1 MKEFFHSW
9 VFKVLMALV
18 VVMFAFLLRATLTM
32 GFSTVVEQIVGTV
45 TAPLQS
51 LSASLSGSVTGF
63 LDQFLH
69 AQEIAEENE
78 RLKEENRQLI
88 EQMVDYENYKN
99 ENESLKEQLQ
109 IQEDNPEWETMTAS
123 VIGRDPSD
131 QFYSFTIDKGT
142 LDGVSYQDPV
152 ITADGLVGI
161 VSEVGPVFA
170 KVTTILDVRLN
181 VACQDVRTQDVATV
195 SGNIELAQNGQCR
208 MSLIPRESGIAKG
221 DIIQTAGT
229 SGLYPQGI
237 VIGRV
242 SDVGY
247 EPSGTMMYAVVEP
260 SSDIETVKDVVIIT
274 SFKGQGSSL
283 SSFEQDS
290 LTGGQTADEESTA
303 DETTTDEAA
312 AE

>member
-9 VFKVLMALV
+9 DFKVLLALCI
-18 VVMFAFLLRATLTM
+18 VMFAFLLRATMTM
-32 GFSTVVEQIVGTV
+32 GASTVVEQIVGTI
-45 TAPLQS
+45 TAPVQS
-51 LSASLSGSVTGF
+51 LTSGLSGSITGF
-63 LDQFLH
+63 LDQFLR
-69 AQEIAEENE
+69 ASEISQENE
-78 RLKEENRQLI
+78 QLREENRKLI
-88 EQMVDYENYKN
+88 EQMVDYENYKH
-99 ENESLKEQLQ
+99 ENESLKEQLG
-109 IQEDNPEWETMTAS
+109 IQEENPQWETMTAS

-181 VACQDVRTQDVATV
+181 VACQDVRTQDVATI
-195 SGNIELAQNGQCR
+195 SGDIEMAQQGKCK

-221 DIIQTAGT
+221 DIVQTAGT

-237 VIGRV
+237 VVGRV
-242 SDVGY
+242 SDVGF
-247 EPSGTMMYAVVEP
+247 EPQGTMMYAVVEP
-260 SSDIETVKDVVIIT
+260 ANDIKSIKDVVIIT

-283 SSFEQDS
+283 SGFEQDV
-290 LTGGQTADEESTA
+290 QQQQEN
-303 DETTTDEAA
+303 
-312 AE
+312 

>member
-9 VFKVLMALV
+9 VFKVLLALCI
-18 VVMFAFLLRATLTM
+18 VMFAFLLRATMTM
-32 GFSTVVEQIVGTV
+32 GASTVVEQIVGTI
-45 TAPLQS
+45 TAPVQS
-51 LSASLSGSVTGF
+51 LTSGLSGSITGF
-63 LDQFLH
+63 LDQFLR
-69 AQEIAEENE
+69 ASEISQENE
-78 RLKEENRQLI
+78 QLREENRKLI
-88 EQMVDYENYKN
+88 EQMVDYENYKH
-99 ENESLKEQLQ
+99 ENESLKEQLG
-109 IQEDNPEWETMTAS
+109 IQEENPQWETMTAS

-181 VACQDVRTQDVATV
+181 VACQDVRTQDVATI
-195 SGNIELAQNGQCR
+195 SGDIEMAQQGKCK

-221 DIIQTAGT
+221 DIVQTAGT

-237 VIGRV
+237 VVGRV
-242 SDVGY
+242 SDVGF
-247 EPSGTMMYAVVEP
+247 EPQGTMMYAVVEP
-260 SSDIETVKDVVIIT
+260 ANDIKSIKDVVIIT

-283 SSFEQDS
+283 SGFEHDVQ
-290 LTGGQTADEESTA
+290 QQQEN
-303 DETTTDEAA
+303 
-312 AE
+312 

>member
-9 VFKVLMALV
+9 VFKVLLALCI
-18 VVMFAFLLRATLTM
+18 VMFAFLLRATMTM
-32 GFSTVVEQIVGTV
+32 GASTVVEQIVGTI
-45 TAPLQS
+45 TAPVQS
-51 LSASLSGSVTGF
+51 LTSGLSGSITGF
-63 LDQFLH
+63 LDQFLR
-69 AQEIAEENE
+69 ASEISQENE
-78 RLKEENRQLI
+78 QLREENRKLI
-88 EQMVDYENYKN
+88 EQMVDYENYKH
-99 ENESLKEQLQ
+99 EIESLKEQLG
-109 IQEDNPEWETMTAS
+109 IQEENPQWETMTAS

-181 VACQDVRTQDVATV
+181 VACQDVRTQDVATI
-195 SGNIELAQNGQCR
+195 SGDIEMAQQGKCK

-221 DIIQTAGT
+221 DIVQTAGT

-237 VIGRV
+237 VVGRV
-242 SDVGY
+242 SDVGF
-247 EPSGTMMYAVVEP
+247 EPQGTMMYAVVEP
-260 SSDIETVKDVVIIT
+260 ANDIKSIKDVVIIT

-283 SSFEQDS
+283 SGFEQDV
-290 LTGGQTADEESTA
+290 QQQQEN
-303 DETTTDEAA
+303 
-312 AE
+312 

>member
-9 VFKVLMALV
+9 VFKVLLALCI
-18 VVMFAFLLRATLTM
+18 VMFAFLLRATMTM
-32 GFSTVVEQIVGTV
+32 GASTVVEQIVGTI
-45 TAPLQS
+45 TAPVQS
-51 LSASLSGSVTGF
+51 LTSGLSGSITGF
-63 LDQFLH
+63 LDQFLR
-69 AQEIAEENE
+69 ASEISQENE
-78 RLKEENRQLI
+78 QLREENRKLI
-88 EQMVDYENYKN
+88 EQMVDHENYKH
-99 ENESLKEQLQ
+99 ENESLKEQLG
-109 IQEDNPEWETMTAS
+109 IQEENPQWETMTAS

-181 VACQDVRTQDVATV
+181 VACQDVRTQDVATI
-195 SGNIELAQNGQCR
+195 SGDIEMAQQGKCK

-221 DIIQTAGT
+221 DIVQTAGT

-237 VIGRV
+237 VVGRV
-242 SDVGY
+242 SDVGF
-247 EPSGTMMYAVVEP
+247 EPQGTMMYAVVEP
-260 SSDIETVKDVVIIT
+260 ANDIKSIKDVVIIT

-283 SSFEQDS
+283 SSFEQDV
-290 LTGGQTADEESTA
+290 QQQQEN
-303 DETTTDEAA
+303 
-312 AE
+312 

>member
-9 VFKVLMALV
+9 VFKVLLALCI
-18 VVMFAFLLRATLTM
+18 VMFAFLLRATMTM
-32 GFSTVVEQIVGTV
+32 GASTVVEQIVGTI
-45 TAPLQS
+45 TAPVQS
-51 LSASLSGSVTGF
+51 LTSGLSGSITGF
-63 LDQFLH
+63 LDQFLR
-69 AQEIAEENE
+69 ASEISQENE
-78 RLKEENRQLI
+78 QLREENRKLI
-88 EQMVDYENYKN
+88 EQMVDYENYKH
-99 ENESLKEQLQ
+99 ENESLKEQLG
-109 IQEDNPEWETMTAS
+109 IQEENPQWETMTAS

-181 VACQDVRTQDVATV
+181 VACQDVRTQDVATI
-195 SGNIELAQNGQCR
+195 SGDIEMAQQGKCK

-221 DIIQTAGT
+221 DIVQTAGT

-237 VIGRV
+237 VVGRV
-242 SDVGY
+242 SDVGF
-247 EPSGTMMYAVVEP
+247 EPQGTMMYAVVEP
-260 SSDIETVKDVVIIT
+260 ANDIKSIKDVVIIT

-283 SSFEQDS
+283 SGFEQDV
-290 LTGGQTADEESTA
+290 QQQQEN
-303 DETTTDEAA
+303 
-312 AE
+312 

>member
-195 SGNIELAQNGQCR
+195 SG
-208 MSLIPRESGIAKG
+208 
-221 DIIQTAGT
+221 T
-229 SGLYPQGI
+229 
-237 VIGRV
+237 
-242 SDVGY
+242 
-247 EPSGTMMYAVVEP
+247 
-260 SSDIETVKDVVIIT
+260 
-274 SFKGQGSSL
+274 SSL
-283 SSFEQDS
+283 RR
-290 LTGGQTADEESTA
+290 TAS
-303 DETTTDEAA
+303 AA
-312 AE
+312 CR

>member
-9 VFKVLMALV
+9 VFKVLLALCI
-18 VVMFAFLLRATLTM
+18 VMFAFLLRATMTM
-32 GFSTVVEQIVGTV
+32 GASTVVEQIVGTI
-45 TAPLQS
+45 TAPVQS
-51 LSASLSGSVTGF
+51 LTSGLSGSITGF
-63 LDQFLH
+63 LDQFLR
-69 AQEIAEENE
+69 ASEISQENE
-78 RLKEENRQLI
+78 QLREENRKLI
-88 EQMVDYENYKN
+88 EQMVDYENYKH
-99 ENESLKEQLQ
+99 ENESLKEQLG
-109 IQEDNPEWETMTAS
+109 IQEENPQWETMTAS

-181 VACQDVRTQDVATV
+181 VACQDVRTQDVATI
-195 SGNIELAQNGQCR
+195 SGDIEMAQQGKCK

-221 DIIQTAGT
+221 NIVQTAGT

-237 VIGRV
+237 VVGRV
-242 SDVGY
+242 SNVGF
-247 EPSGTMMYAVVEP
+247 EPQGTMMYAVVEP
-260 SSDIETVKDVVIIT
+260 ANDIKSIKDVVIIT

-283 SSFEQDS
+283 SGFEQDV
-290 LTGGQTADEESTA
+290 QQQQEN
-303 DETTTDEAA
+303 
-312 AE
+312 

>member
-9 VFKVLMALV
+9 VFKVLLALCI
-18 VVMFAFLLRATLTM
+18 VMFAFLLRATMTM
-32 GFSTVVEQIVGTV
+32 GASTVVEQIVGTI
-45 TAPLQS
+45 TAPVQS
-51 LSASLSGSVTGF
+51 LTSGLSGSITGF
-63 LDQFLH
+63 LDQFLR
-69 AQEIAEENE
+69 ASEISQENE
-78 RLKEENRQLI
+78 QLREENRKLI
-88 EQMVDYENYKN
+88 EQMVDYENYKH
-99 ENESLKEQLQ
+99 ENESLKEQLG
-109 IQEDNPEWETMTAS
+109 IQEENPQWETMTAS

-181 VACQDVRTQDVATV
+181 VACQDVRTQDVATM
-195 SGNIELAQNGQCR
+195 SGDIEMAQQGKCK

-221 DIIQTAGT
+221 DIVQTAGT

-237 VIGRV
+237 VVGRV
-242 SDVGY
+242 SDVGF
-247 EPSGTMMYAVVEP
+247 EPQGTMMYAVVEP
-260 SSDIETVKDVVIIT
+260 ANDIKSIKDVVIIT

-283 SSFEQDS
+283 SSFEQDV
-290 LTGGQTADEESTA
+290 QKQQEN
-303 DETTTDEAA
+303 
-312 AE
+312 

>member
-32 GFSTVVEQIVGTV
+32 GFSTVVGQIVGSV

-109 IQEDNPEWETMTAS
+109 IQEDNPEGETMNAS
-123 VIGRDPSD
+123 VKGQNPSD
-131 QFYSFTIDKGT
+131 KI
-142 LDGVSYQDPV
+142 
-152 ITADGLVGI
+152 
-161 VSEVGPVFA
+161 
-170 KVTTILDVRLN
+170 
-181 VACQDVRTQDVATV
+181 
-195 SGNIELAQNGQCR
+195 
-208 MSLIPRESGIAKG
+208 
-221 DIIQTAGT
+221 
-229 SGLYPQGI
+229 
-237 VIGRV
+237 
-242 SDVGY
+242 
-247 EPSGTMMYAVVEP
+247 
-260 SSDIETVKDVVIIT
+260 
-274 SFKGQGSSL
+274 
-283 SSFEQDS
+283 
-290 LTGGQTADEESTA
+290 
-303 DETTTDEAA
+303 
-312 AE
+312 

>member
-9 VFKVLMALV
+9 VFKVLLALCI
-18 VVMFAFLLRATLTM
+18 VMFAFLLRATMTM
-32 GFSTVVEQIVGTV
+32 GASTVVEQIVGII
-45 TAPLQS
+45 TAPVQS
-51 LSASLSGSVTGF
+51 LTSGLSGSITGF
-63 LDQFLH
+63 LDQFLR
-69 AQEIAEENE
+69 ASEISQENE
-78 RLKEENRQLI
+78 QLREENRKLI
-88 EQMVDYENYKN
+88 EQMVDYENYKH
-99 ENESLKEQLQ
+99 ENESLKEQLG
-109 IQEDNPEWETMTAS
+109 IQEENPQWETMTAS

-181 VACQDVRTQDVATV
+181 VACQDVRTQDVATI
-195 SGNIELAQNGQCR
+195 SGDIEMAQQGKCK

-221 DIIQTAGT
+221 DIVQTAGT

-237 VIGRV
+237 VVGRV
-242 SDVGY
+242 SDVGF
-247 EPSGTMMYAVVEP
+247 EPQGTMMYAVVEP
-260 SSDIETVKDVVIIT
+260 ANDIKSIKDVVIIT

-283 SSFEQDS
+283 SGFEQDV
-290 LTGGQTADEESTA
+290 QQQQEN
-303 DETTTDEAA
+303 
-312 AE
+312 

>member
-9 VFKVLMALV
+9 VFKVLLALCI
-18 VVMFAFLLRATLTM
+18 VMFAFLLRATMTM
-32 GFSTVVEQIVGTV
+32 GASTVVEQIVGTI
-45 TAPLQS
+45 TAPVQS
-51 LSASLSGSVTGF
+51 LTSGLSGSITGF
-63 LDQFLH
+63 LDQFLR
-69 AQEIAEENE
+69 ASEISQENE
-78 RLKEENRQLI
+78 QLREENRKLI
-88 EQMVDYENYKN
+88 EQMVDYENYKH
-99 ENESLKEQLQ
+99 ENESLKEQLG
-109 IQEDNPEWETMTAS
+109 IQEENPQWETMTAS

-181 VACQDVRTQDVATV
+181 VACQDVRTQDVATI
-195 SGNIELAQNGQCR
+195 SGDIEMAQQGKCK

-221 DIIQTAGT
+221 DIVQTAGT

-237 VIGRV
+237 VVGRV
-242 SDVGY
+242 SDVGF
-247 EPSGTMMYAVVEP
+247 EPQGTMMYAVVKP
-260 SSDIETVKDVVIIT
+260 ANDIKSIKDVVIIT

-283 SSFEQDS
+283 SGFEQDV
-290 LTGGQTADEESTA
+290 QQQQEN
-303 DETTTDEAA
+303 
-312 AE
+312 

>member
-9 VFKVLMALV
+9 VFKVLLALCI
-18 VVMFAFLLRATLTM
+18 VMFAFLLRATMTM
-32 GFSTVVEQIVGTV
+32 GASTVVEQIVGTI
-45 TAPLQS
+45 TAPVQS
-51 LSASLSGSVTGF
+51 LTSGLSGSITGF
-63 LDQFLH
+63 LDQFLR
-69 AQEIAEENE
+69 ASEISQENE
-78 RLKEENRQLI
+78 QLREENRKLI
-88 EQMVDYENYKN
+88 EQMVDYENYKH
-99 ENESLKEQLQ
+99 ENESLKEQLG
-109 IQEDNPEWETMTAS
+109 IQEENPQWETMTAS

-181 VACQDVRTQDVATV
+181 VACQDVRTQDVATI
-195 SGNIELAQNGQCR
+195 SGDIEMAQQGKCK

-221 DIIQTAGT
+221 DIVQTAGT

-237 VIGRV
+237 VVGRV
-242 SDVGY
+242 SDVGF
-247 EPSGTMMYAVVEP
+247 EPQGTMMYAVVE
-260 SSDIETVKDVVIIT
+260 SANDIKSIKDVVIIT

-283 SSFEQDS
+283 SGFEQDV
-290 LTGGQTADEESTA
+290 QKQQEN
-303 DETTTDEAA
+303 
-312 AE
+312 

>member
-9 VFKVLMALV
+9 VFKVLLALCI
-18 VVMFAFLLRATLTM
+18 VMFAFLLRATMTM
-32 GFSTVVEQIVGTV
+32 GASTVVEQIVGTI
-45 TAPLQS
+45 TAPMQS
-51 LSASLSGSVTGF
+51 LTSGLSGSITGF
-63 LDQFLH
+63 LDQFLR
-69 AQEIAEENE
+69 ASEISQENE
-78 RLKEENRQLI
+78 QLREENRKLI
-88 EQMVDYENYKN
+88 EQMVDYENYKH
-99 ENESLKEQLQ
+99 ENESLKEQLG
-109 IQEDNPEWETMTAS
+109 IQEENPQWETMTAS

-181 VACQDVRTQDVATV
+181 VACQDVRTQDVATI
-195 SGNIELAQNGQCR
+195 SGDIEMAQQGKCK

-221 DIIQTAGT
+221 DIVQTAGT

-237 VIGRV
+237 VVGRV
-242 SDVGY
+242 SDVGF
-247 EPSGTMMYAVVEP
+247 EPQGTMMYAVVEP
-260 SSDIETVKDVVIIT
+260 ANDIKSIKDVVIIT

-283 SSFEQDS
+283 SGFEQDV
-290 LTGGQTADEESTA
+290 QQQQEN
-303 DETTTDEAA
+303 
-312 AE
+312 

>member
-9 VFKVLMALV
+9 VFKVLLALCI
-18 VVMFAFLLRATLTM
+18 VMFAFLLRATMTM
-32 GFSTVVEQIVGTV
+32 GASTVVEQIVGTITV
-45 TAPLQS
+45 PVQS
-51 LSASLSGSVTGF
+51 LTSGLSGSITGF
-63 LDQFLH
+63 LDQFLR
-69 AQEIAEENE
+69 ASEISQENE
-78 RLKEENRQLI
+78 QLREENRKLI
-88 EQMVDYENYKN
+88 EQMVDYENYKH
-99 ENESLKEQLQ
+99 ENESLKEQLG
-109 IQEDNPEWETMTAS
+109 IQEENPQWETMTAS

-181 VACQDVRTQDVATV
+181 VACQDVRTQDVATI
-195 SGNIELAQNGQCR
+195 SGDIEMAQQGKCK

-221 DIIQTAGT
+221 DIVQTAGT

-237 VIGRV
+237 VVGRV
-242 SDVGY
+242 SDVGF
-247 EPSGTMMYAVVEP
+247 EPQGTMMYAVVEP
-260 SSDIETVKDVVIIT
+260 ANDIKSIKDVVIIT

-283 SSFEQDS
+283 SGFEQDV
-290 LTGGQTADEESTA
+290 QQQQEN
-303 DETTTDEAA
+303 
-312 AE
+312 

>member
-9 VFKVLMALV
+9 VFKVLLALCI
-18 VVMFAFLLRATLTM
+18 VMFAFLLRATMTM
-32 GFSTVVEQIVGTV
+32 GASTVVEQIVGTI
-45 TAPLQS
+45 TAPVQS
-51 LSASLSGSVTGF
+51 LTSGLSGSITGF
-63 LDQFLH
+63 LDQFLR
-69 AQEIAEENE
+69 ASEISQENE
-78 RLKEENRQLI
+78 QLREENRKLI
-88 EQMVDYENYKN
+88 EQMVDYENYKH
-99 ENESLKEQLQ
+99 ENESLKEQLG
-109 IQEDNPEWETMTAS
+109 IQEENPQWETMTAS

-181 VACQDVRTQDVATV
+181 VACQDVRTQDIATI
-195 SGNIELAQNGQCR
+195 SGDIEMAQQGKCK

-221 DIIQTAGT
+221 DIVQTAGT

-237 VIGRV
+237 VVGRV
-242 SDVGY
+242 SDVGF
-247 EPSGTMMYAVVEP
+247 EPQGTMMYAVVEP
-260 SSDIETVKDVVIIT
+260 ANDIKSIKDVVIIT

-283 SSFEQDS
+283 SGFEQDV
-290 LTGGQTADEESTA
+290 QQQQEN
-303 DETTTDEAA
+303 
-312 AE
+312 

>member
-9 VFKVLMALV
+9 VFKVLLALCI
-18 VVMFAFLLRATLTM
+18 VMFAFLLRATMTM
-32 GFSTVVEQIVGTV
+32 GASTVVEQIVGTI
-45 TAPLQS
+45 TAPVQS
-51 LSASLSGSVTGF
+51 LTSGLSGSITGF
-63 LDQFLH
+63 LDQFLR
-69 AQEIAEENE
+69 ASEISQENE
-78 RLKEENRQLI
+78 QLREENRKLI
-88 EQMVDYENYKN
+88 EQMVDYENYKH
-99 ENESLKEQLQ
+99 ENESLKEQLG
-109 IQEDNPEWETMTAS
+109 IQEENPQWETMTAS

-181 VACQDVRTQDVATV
+181 VACQDVRTQDVATI
-195 SGNIELAQNGQCR
+195 SGDIEMAQQGKCK

-221 DIIQTAGT
+221 DIVQTAGT

-237 VIGRV
+237 VVGRV
-242 SDVGY
+242 SDVGF
-247 EPSGTMMYAVVEP
+247 EPQGTMMYAGVEP
-260 SSDIETVKDVVIIT
+260 ANDIKSIKDVVIIT

-283 SSFEQDS
+283 SGFEQDV
-290 LTGGQTADEESTA
+290 QQQQEN
-303 DETTTDEAA
+303 
-312 AE
+312 

>member
-9 VFKVLMALV
+9 VFKVLLALV
-18 VVMFAFLLRATLTM
+18 IVMFAFLLRATLTM
-32 GFSTVVEQIVGTV
+32 GASTVFEQIVGTI
-45 TAPLQS
+45 TTPLQS
-51 LSASLSGSVTGF
+51 VSASLSGSVTGF

-69 AQEIAEENE
+69 AQEISEENE
-78 RLKEENRQLI
+78 RLREENRQLL

-109 IQEDNPEWETMTAS
+109 IQEDNPDWETMTAS

-131 QFYSFTIDKGT
+131 EFYSFTIDKGT
-142 LDGVSYQDPV
+142 LDGVAYQDPV

-195 SGNIELAQNGQCR
+195 SGDISLAEDGQCR

-229 SGLYPQGI
+229 SRLYPQGI
-237 VIGRV
+237 IIGRV

-247 EPSGTMMYAVVEP
+247 EPSGTMMYAVVQPASE
-260 SSDIETVKDVVIIT
+260 IETVKDVVIIT

-283 SSFEQDS
+283 TSFEN
-290 LTGGQTADEESTA
+290 GTAASDQEEP
-303 DETTTDEAA
+303 

>member
-9 VFKVLMALV
+9 VFKVLLALCI
-18 VVMFAFLLRATLTM
+18 VMFAFLLRATMTM
-32 GFSTVVEQIVGTV
+32 GASTVVEQIVGTI
-45 TAPLQS
+45 TAPVQS
-51 LSASLSGSVTGF
+51 LTSGLSGSITGF
-63 LDQFLH
+63 LDQFLR
-69 AQEIAEENE
+69 ASEISQENE
-78 RLKEENRQLI
+78 QLREENRKLI
-88 EQMVDYENYKN
+88 EQMVDYENYKH
-99 ENESLKEQLQ
+99 ENESLKEQLG
-109 IQEDNPEWETMTAS
+109 IQEGNPQWETMTAS

-181 VACQDVRTQDVATV
+181 VACQDVRTQDVATI
-195 SGNIELAQNGQCR
+195 SGDIEMAQQGKCK

-221 DIIQTAGT
+221 DIVQTAGT

-237 VIGRV
+237 VVGRV
-242 SDVGY
+242 SDVGF
-247 EPSGTMMYAVVEP
+247 EPQGTMMYAVVEP
-260 SSDIETVKDVVIIT
+260 ANDIKSIKDVVIIT

-283 SSFEQDS
+283 SGFEQDV
-290 LTGGQTADEESTA
+290 QQQQEN
-303 DETTTDEAA
+303 
-312 AE
+312 

>member
-9 VFKVLMALV
+9 VFKGLLALCI
-18 VVMFAFLLRATLTM
+18 VMFAFLLRATMTM
-32 GFSTVVEQIVGTV
+32 GASTVVEQIVGTI
-45 TAPLQS
+45 TAPVQS
-51 LSASLSGSVTGF
+51 LTSGLSGSITGF
-63 LDQFLH
+63 LDQFLR
-69 AQEIAEENE
+69 ASEISQENE
-78 RLKEENRQLI
+78 QLREENRKLI
-88 EQMVDYENYKN
+88 EQMVDYENYKH
-99 ENESLKEQLQ
+99 ENESLKEQLG
-109 IQEDNPEWETMTAS
+109 IQEENPQWETMTAS

-181 VACQDVRTQDVATV
+181 VACQDVRTQDVATI
-195 SGNIELAQNGQCR
+195 SGDIEMAQQGKCK

-221 DIIQTAGT
+221 DIVQTAGT

-237 VIGRV
+237 VVGRV
-242 SDVGY
+242 SDVGF
-247 EPSGTMMYAVVEP
+247 EPQGTMMYAVVEP
-260 SSDIETVKDVVIIT
+260 ANDIKSIKDVVIIT

-283 SSFEQDS
+283 SGFEQDV
-290 LTGGQTADEESTA
+290 QQQQEN
-303 DETTTDEAA
+303 
-312 AE
+312 

>member
-9 VFKVLMALV
+9 VFKVLLALCI
-18 VVMFAFLLRATLTM
+18 VMFAFLLRATMTM
-32 GFSTVVEQIVGTV
+32 GASTVVEQIVGTI
-45 TAPLQS
+45 TAPVQS
-51 LSASLSGSVTGF
+51 LTSGLSGSITGF
-63 LDQFLH
+63 LDQFLR
-69 AQEIAEENE
+69 ASEISQENE
-78 RLKEENRQLI
+78 QLREENRKLI
-88 EQMVDYENYKN
+88 EQMVDYENYKH
-99 ENESLKEQLQ
+99 ENESLKEQLG
-109 IQEDNPEWETMTAS
+109 IQEENPQWETMTAS

-181 VACQDVRTQDVATV
+181 VACQDVRTQDVATI
-195 SGNIELAQNGQCR
+195 SGDIEMAQQGKCK

-221 DIIQTAGT
+221 DIVQTAGT

-237 VIGRV
+237 VVGRV
-242 SDVGY
+242 SDVGF
-247 EPSGTMMYAVVEP
+247 EPQGTMMYAVIEP
-260 SSDIETVKDVVIIT
+260 ANDIKSIKDVVIIT

-283 SSFEQDS
+283 SGFEQDV
-290 LTGGQTADEESTA
+290 QQQQEN
-303 DETTTDEAA
+303 
-312 AE
+312 

>member
-9 VFKVLMALV
+9 VFKVLLALCI
-18 VVMFAFLLRATLTM
+18 VMFAFLLRATMTM
-32 GFSTVVEQIVGTV
+32 GASTVVEQIVGTI
-45 TAPLQS
+45 TAPVQS
-51 LSASLSGSVTGF
+51 LTSGLSGSITGF
-63 LDQFLH
+63 LDQFLR
-69 AQEIAEENE
+69 ASEISQENE
-78 RLKEENRQLI
+78 QLREENRKLI
-88 EQMVDYENYKN
+88 EQMVDYENYKH
-99 ENESLKEQLQ
+99 ENESLKEQLG
-109 IQEDNPEWETMTAS
+109 IQEENPQWETMTAS

-181 VACQDVRTQDVATV
+181 VASQDVRTQDVATI
-195 SGNIELAQNGQCR
+195 SGDIEMAQQGKCK

-221 DIIQTAGT
+221 DIVQTAGT

-237 VIGRV
+237 VVGRV
-242 SDVGY
+242 SDVGF
-247 EPSGTMMYAVVEP
+247 EPQGTMMYAVVEP
-260 SSDIETVKDVVIIT
+260 ANDIKSIKDVVIIT

-283 SSFEQDS
+283 SGFEQDV
-290 LTGGQTADEESTA
+290 QQQQEN
-303 DETTTDEAA
+303 
-312 AE
+312 

>member
-9 VFKVLMALV
+9 VFKVLLALCI
-18 VVMFAFLLRATLTM
+18 VMFAFLLRATMTM
-32 GFSTVVEQIVGTV
+32 GASTVVEQIVGTI
-45 TAPLQS
+45 TAPVQS
-51 LSASLSGSVTGF
+51 LTSGLSGSITGF
-63 LDQFLH
+63 LDQFLR
-69 AQEIAEENE
+69 ASEISQENE
-78 RLKEENRQLI
+78 QLREENRKLI
-88 EQMVDYENYKN
+88 EQMVDYENYKH
-99 ENESLKEQLQ
+99 ENESLKEQLG
-109 IQEDNPEWETMTAS
+109 IQEENPQWETMTAS

-181 VACQDVRTQDVATV
+181 VACQDVRTQDVATI
-195 SGNIELAQNGQCR
+195 SGDIEMAQQGKCK

-221 DIIQTAGT
+221 DIVQTAGT

-237 VIGRV
+237 VVGRV
-242 SDVGY
+242 SDVGF
-247 EPSGTMMYAVVEP
+247 EPQGTMMYAVVEP
-260 SSDIETVKDVVIIT
+260 ANDIKSIKDVVIIT

-283 SSFEQDS
+283 SDFEQDV
-290 LTGGQTADEESTA
+290 QKQQEN
-303 DETTTDEAA
+303 
-312 AE
+312 

>member
-9 VFKVLMALV
+9 VFKVLLALCI
-18 VVMFAFLLRATLTM
+18 VMFAFLLRATMTM
-32 GFSTVVEQIVGTV
+32 GVSTVVEQIVGTI
-45 TAPLQS
+45 TAPVQS
-51 LSASLSGSVTGF
+51 LTSGLSGSITGF
-63 LDQFLH
+63 LDQFLR
-69 AQEIAEENE
+69 ASEISQENE
-78 RLKEENRQLI
+78 QLREENRKLI
-88 EQMVDYENYKN
+88 EQMVDYENYKH
-99 ENESLKEQLQ
+99 ENESLKEQLG
-109 IQEDNPEWETMTAS
+109 IQEENPQWETMTAS

-181 VACQDVRTQDVATV
+181 VACQDVRTQDVATI
-195 SGNIELAQNGQCR
+195 SGDIEMAQQGKCK

-221 DIIQTAGT
+221 DIVQTAGT

-237 VIGRV
+237 VVGRV
-242 SDVGY
+242 SDVGF
-247 EPSGTMMYAVVEP
+247 EPQGTMMYAVVEP
-260 SSDIETVKDVVIIT
+260 ANDIKSIKDVVIIT

-283 SSFEQDS
+283 SGFEQDV
-290 LTGGQTADEESTA
+290 QQQQEN
-303 DETTTDEAA
+303 
-312 AE
+312 

>member
-1 MKEFFHSW
+1 MKEFFHNW
-9 VFKVLMALV
+9 VFKVLLALCI
-18 VVMFAFLLRATLTM
+18 VMFAFLLRATMTM
-32 GFSTVVEQIVGTV
+32 GASTVVEQIVGTI
-45 TAPLQS
+45 TAPVQS
-51 LSASLSGSVTGF
+51 LTSGLSGSITGV
-63 LDQFLH
+63 LDQFLR
-69 AQEIAEENE
+69 ASEISQENE
-78 RLKEENRQLI
+78 QLREENRKLS
-88 EQMVDYENYKN
+88 EQMVDYENYKH
-99 ENESLKEQLQ
+99 ENESLKEQLG
-109 IQEDNPEWETMTAS
+109 IQEENPQWETMTAS

-181 VACQDVRTQDVATV
+181 VACQDVRTQDVATI
-195 SGNIELAQNGQCR
+195 SGDIEMAQQGKCK

-221 DIIQTAGT
+221 DIVQTAGT

-242 SDVGY
+242 SDVGF
-247 EPSGTMMYAVVEP
+247 EPQGTMMYAVVEP
-260 SSDIETVKDVVIIT
+260 ANDIKSIKDVVIIT

-283 SSFEQDS
+283 SGFEQDVQKQQ
-290 LTGGQTADEESTA
+290 GE
-303 DETTTDEAA
+303 
-312 AE
+312 

>member
-9 VFKVLMALV
+9 VFKVLLALCI
-18 VVMFAFLLRATLTM
+18 VMFAFLLRATMTM
-32 GFSTVVEQIVGTV
+32 GASTVVEQIVGTI
-45 TAPLQS
+45 TAPVQS
-51 LSASLSGSVTGF
+51 LTSGLSGSITGF
-63 LDQFLH
+63 LDQFLR
-69 AQEIAEENE
+69 ASEISQENE
-78 RLKEENRQLI
+78 QLREENRKLI
-88 EQMVDYENYKN
+88 EQMVDYENYKH
-99 ENESLKEQLQ
+99 ENESLKEQLG
-109 IQEDNPEWETMTAS
+109 IQEENPQWETMTAS

-181 VACQDVRTQDVATV
+181 VACQDVRTQDVATI
-195 SGNIELAQNGQCR
+195 SGDIEMAQQGKCK

-221 DIIQTAGT
+221 DIVQTAGT

-237 VIGRV
+237 VVGRV
-242 SDVGY
+242 SDVGF
-247 EPSGTMMYAVVEP
+247 EPQGTMMYAVVEP
-260 SSDIETVKDVVIIT
+260 TNDIKSIKDVVIIT

-283 SSFEQDS
+283 SGFEQDV
-290 LTGGQTADEESTA
+290 QQQQEN
-303 DETTTDEAA
+303 
-312 AE
+312 

>member
-99 ENESLKEQLQ
+99 ENESLRSSCRFRK
-109 IQEDNPEWETMTAS
+109 
-123 VIGRDPSD
+123 
-131 QFYSFTIDKGT
+131 
-142 LDGVSYQDPV
+142 
-152 ITADGLVGI
+152 
-161 VSEVGPVFA
+161 
-170 KVTTILDVRLN
+170 TTR
-181 VACQDVRTQDVATV
+181 
-195 SGNIELAQNGQCR
+195 SGKR
-208 MSLIPRESGIAKG
+208 
-221 DIIQTAGT
+221 
-229 SGLYPQGI
+229 
-237 VIGRV
+237 
-242 SDVGY
+242 
-247 EPSGTMMYAVVEP
+247 
-260 SSDIETVKDVVIIT
+260 
-274 SFKGQGSSL
+274 
-283 SSFEQDS
+283 
-290 LTGGQTADEESTA
+290 
-303 DETTTDEAA
+303 
-312 AE
+312 

>member
-9 VFKVLMALV
+9 VFKVLLALCI
-18 VVMFAFLLRATLTM
+18 VMFAFLLRATMTM
-32 GFSTVVEQIVGTV
+32 GASTVVEQIVGTI
-45 TAPLQS
+45 TAPVQS
-51 LSASLSGSVTGF
+51 LTSGLSGSITGF
-63 LDQFLH
+63 LDQFLR
-69 AQEIAEENE
+69 ASEISQENE
-78 RLKEENRQLI
+78 QLREENRKLI
-88 EQMVDYENYKN
+88 EQMVDYENYKH
-99 ENESLKEQLQ
+99 ENESLKEQLG
-109 IQEDNPEWETMTAS
+109 IQEENPQWETMTAS

-181 VACQDVRTQDVATV
+181 VACQDVRTQDVATI
-195 SGNIELAQNGQCR
+195 SGDIEMAQQGKCK

-221 DIIQTAGT
+221 DIVQTTGT

-237 VIGRV
+237 VVGRV
-242 SDVGY
+242 SDVGF
-247 EPSGTMMYAVVEP
+247 EPQGTMMYAVVEP
-260 SSDIETVKDVVIIT
+260 ANDIKSIKDVVIIT

-283 SSFEQDS
+283 SGFEQDV
-290 LTGGQTADEESTA
+290 QQQQEN
-303 DETTTDEAA
+303 
-312 AE
+312 